1 MRSFNEEKQNASK
14 NYGIAK
20 RKDLED
26 SREFTG
32 REVADKW
39 AGWPVG
45 GAD

>member
-1 MRSFNEEKQNASK
+1 MRSRNEENPNASK
-14 NYGIAK
+14 SYRITE

-32 REVADKW
+32 REVAGKW